1 MSVDTFIDS
10 NVFVYL
16 FDPASPDK
24 CQKSEQLIANAL
36 QQDNACISYQVVQEI
51 LNVITTRLRVNA
63 TVEQTSIFLFNT
75 LIPLWKI
82 NPTRELY
89 LRGLNIQS
97 RYKYSFYDSMI
108 IAAALEAG
116 CKTLYSEDMQHGQ
129 RIEQLTI
136 ENPFLE

>member
-24 CQKSEQLIANAL
+24 RQKSEQLIANAL

-63 TVEQTSIFLFNT
+63 TVEQTSIFLFNALT
-75 LIPLWKI
+75 PLWKI

-108 IAAALEAG
+108 IAAAAG
-116 CKTLYSEDMQHGQ
+116 SRLQNALQ
-129 RIEQLTI
+129 RRHATWTTH
-136 ENPFLE
+136 